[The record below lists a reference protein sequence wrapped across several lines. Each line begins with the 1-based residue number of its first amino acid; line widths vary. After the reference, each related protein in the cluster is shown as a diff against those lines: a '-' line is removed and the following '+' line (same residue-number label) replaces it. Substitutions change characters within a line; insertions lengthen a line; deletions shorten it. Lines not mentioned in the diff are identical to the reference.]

1 MGTDRRSRSRV
12 RVRIAG
18 SASLAWV
25 QVLDEWGAYVEA
37 VVEDIPQSPK
47 DIRCLVTSTTPPITT
62 SQALLLE
69 PQGPWNGCIF
79 THVQY
84 PKDTLLLASTLIKRW
99 RPAIAVISL
108 GASMTRSEA
117 LSCLPSDLPPFY
129 HKRMIT
135 CHHAAVGGV
144 TSAVRRFVH
153 YTRWEQVLS
162 WPSLMMSNILPRTL
176 QTALSNTY
184 SPSAGGYF
192 EAREGMLPP
201 EAVGLRME
209 KFWHDTGTCL
219 LG

>member
-1 MGTDRRSRSRV
+1 M
-12 RVRIAG
+12 
-18 SASLAWV
+18 
-25 QVLDEWGAYVEA
+25 
-37 VVEDIPQSPK
+37 EDIPQSPK

-69 PQGPWNGCIF
+69 PRRPWDGCMF

-162 WPSLMMSNILPRTL
+162 WPSLMMSNILHRTL